1 MTPPFT
7 RRGAIASAAAVGAAL
22 LLTSAPTLAQSV
34 QELYDKAKTERKV
47 SLYTDVQVEVIQA
60 VIEGFKKKYPGVDVD
75 FYRGDSGQ
83 VTQRFETESAA
94 GRHDADVVTVTDRQS
109 KSFYAKGFTTPFQAP
124 SAARLPAELR
134 GKDDAWTT
142 YGTVQLGIAWNSE
155 LVKDADAPKSW
166 DDFLQPKWAGG
177 KLGMQDPL
185 QGGGAGIW
193 VATMYGLWGEQK
205 WGDYMKRLGAQ
216 KLRYARYL
224 EVRDMLAG
232 GEIQA
237 QLVAYP
243 AFTQPVIDKG
253 APVKWSLI
261 DPALF
266 TGLTLNLSK
275 NAPRPNAG
283 KLFIDYVVSEEGQKI
298 LAEKAQVPA
307 LPQALPAVYQP
318 ITRVKL
324 VPQAHELEAE
334 KADFF
339 KQKMQEY
346 FVR

>member
-1 MTPPFT
+1 MKNLFVKT
-7 RRGAIASAAAVGAAL
+7 ALAATAAL
-22 LLTSAPTLAQSV
+22 LLSVAPAAAQSSA
-34 QELYDKAKTERKV
+34 ELYEKAKGEKKV
-47 SLYTDVQVEVIQA
+47 SLYTDIQVAVAQA
-60 VIEGFKKKYPGVDVD
+60 VIDGFKKKYPGLDVD

-83 VTQRFETESAA
+83 VTQRFETESGA
-94 GRHDADVVTVTDRQS
+94 GRHDADLITITDRQA
-109 KSFYAKGFTTPFQAP
+109 KIMHAKGFTTPYKANGLD
-124 SAARLPAELR
+124 RLPAELHA
-134 GKDDAWTT
+134 KDNAWTT
-142 YGTVQLGIAWNSE
+142 YGTVQLGIAWNTD
-155 LVKDADAPKSW
+155 LVKDADAPKTW
-166 DDFLQPKWAGG
+166 DDFLQPKWAG

-205 WGDYMKRLGAQ
+205 WSDYMKKLGAQ

-232 GEIQA
+232 GEIHA

-243 AFTQPVIDKG
+243 AFTQPIIDKG
-253 APVKWSLI
+253 APIKWALI

-266 TGLTLNLSK
+266 TGLTIQLSK
-275 NAPRPNAG
+275 NAKNPNAA
-283 KLFIDYVVSEEGQKI
+283 KLFIDYIISDEGQKI
-298 LAEKAQVPA
+298 LADQSQVPA
-307 LPQALPAVYQP
+307 LPSALPAAYQP
-318 ITRVKL
+318 ITKVKL

-339 KQKMQEY
+339 KAKMQEY

>member
-1 MTPPFT
+1 MTRT
-7 RRGAIASAAAVGAAL
+7 LARSAIAAVGAAL
-22 LLTSAPTLAQSV
+22 LMTSATVFAQSE

-47 SLYTDVQVEVIQA
+47 SLYTDIQVEVVQA

-109 KSFYAKGFTTPFQAP
+109 KTFYAKGFTVPYKSRNAE
-124 SAARLPAELR
+124 RLPAELR

-142 YGTVQLGIAWNSE
+142 YGTVQLGIAWNSD
-155 LVKDADAPKSW
+155 LVKDADAPKTW
-166 DDFLQPKWAGG
+166 DDFLQPKWAG
-177 KLGMQDPL
+177 KLGIQDPL

-205 WGDYMKRLGAQ
+205 WSDYMKRLGAQ
-216 KLRYARYL
+216 KPRYARYL

-253 APVKWSLI
+253 APIKWALI

-283 KLFIDYVVSEEGQKI
+283 KLFIDYVISEEGQKI
-298 LAEKAQVPA
+298 LADKAQVPA
-307 LPQALPAVYQP
+307 LASALPAVYQP
-318 ITRVKL
+318 ITKVKL
-324 VPQAHELEAE
+324 VPQAHELEAQR
-334 KADFF
+334 ADFF